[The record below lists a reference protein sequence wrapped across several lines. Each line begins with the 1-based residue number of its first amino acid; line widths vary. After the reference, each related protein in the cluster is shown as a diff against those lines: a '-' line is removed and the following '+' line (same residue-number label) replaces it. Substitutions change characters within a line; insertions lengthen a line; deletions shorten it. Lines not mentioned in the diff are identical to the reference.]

1 MEFSGDANLGAFLSS
16 AHFILGI
23 GNGDEADTN
32 VGVKCLGN
40 APEKWQYQSIGG
52 ELGRSSGKDERT

>member
-1 MEFSGDANLGAFLSS
+1 MEFSGNANVGALLCG

-32 VGVKCLGN
+32 AGVKYLGN
-40 APEKWQYQSIGG
+40 VPEKW
-52 ELGRSSGKDERT
+52 